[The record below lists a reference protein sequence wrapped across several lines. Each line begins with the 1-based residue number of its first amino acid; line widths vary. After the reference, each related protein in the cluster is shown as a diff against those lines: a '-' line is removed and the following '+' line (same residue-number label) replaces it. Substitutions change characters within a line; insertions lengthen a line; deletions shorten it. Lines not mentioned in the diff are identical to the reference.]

1 MRKRI
6 WLISFVGSLIFL
18 TAFSTGLFAQTF
30 HRPNKPMKYWTKA
43 EFQAWERYF
52 DGHRLSK
59 PTAHRDRKFGLHDG
73 NKIRTL
79 FYNYGSIGRP
89 NTEPSI
95 EWPIYSGHGYGYEFG
110 PLIGA
115 QVVTVQGDTIGFFSD
130 GMIDGGDVDPSGGEN
145 VWGWEPLPGYAN
157 PNQEY
162 IAMSNNPNSWGPL
175 FPKDDKGNLM
185 WPGQFGNGVVTADLE
200 SYYVMDDRYNA
211 EFGYFPFPDD
221 STRRGLGV
229 EVHVRG
235 YQYSAQLAEDIIFF
249 QYEVK
254 NVSPKRLDKVVFG
267 MMGDPHIGGPGDF
280 SDDYADFDAK
290 KNMVFSWDK
299 VGSSN
304 DYGLP
309 WDEIGWLGFVYLESP
324 GNSEDGIDNDH
335 DGMVDE
341 SRSNGIDDDG
351 DWQATDA
358 EAKADTPEENYTNGI
373 DDDGDGRI
381 DDLGDLD
388 GKSDD
393 VGRDGIPNTFDEG
406 EGNGVPDPG
415 EPDFDATDLDE
426 SDQLGLTSMA
436 APVYGTVVPAEDD
449 KIWELMKP
457 GTFGSENIQQNADNI
472 FLFGSGYFPMNAGDV
487 QKYSIGIILGQN
499 KQDLYQN
506 TDVAYL
512 IYRLNFQFTKPP
524 DLPKVTAVPGD
535 GKVTLYWDDT
545 AEHSHDIL
553 FGEDFEG
560 YAIYRSTDKVHWG
573 NAITDNRGNKVFDTP
588 IAQFDKK
595 DGIKGTHPVGTNGIH
610 FYMGD
615 DTGLRHVYVDSN
627 LVNGVT
633 YYYAVTAYDTGS
645 ATKGIPPLETPK
657 AVGAPNVV
665 AVVPNAPAAGYVP
678 ASVEISHTAGFSDA
692 KLEVNIIDY
701 TIIQSSQYTV
711 SIDEGAKKTFTVKD
725 AAGNVVVDKSSQLSG
740 QPVYFEGLELRFTD
754 IPFITVLDQGWKE
767 GSKSNLTV
775 EVGLAP
781 GGKRYARDME
791 IRFSDTY
798 VDTSVVFNP
807 QPTHFAVWNTNDNVK
822 MKFVFLDRDR
832 NHELSA
838 GDQIVVMLPNKKFSW
853 QLTFKAPASG
863 EAVNP
868 APGDVYFVHIQKPL
882 DAADQYVIVTH
893 PATIDTA
900 KAKAQLDRIAVV
912 PNPYVA
918 ADALEPKPKYVFT
931 AGRGERRV
939 DFIHLPKDC
948 TIRIYTLTGE
958 HVKTIEHHGTT
969 FDGTEHWNLLTED
982 NLDLAFGIYIYH
994 VEAPGIGEK
1003 VGRIAIIK

>member
-1 MRKRI
+1 MQKQTK
-6 WLISFVGSLIFL
+6 LIFL
-18 TAFSTGLFAQTF
+18 IIAFFALTF
-30 HRPNKPMKYWTKA
+30 SSEVFSQYKPPQKPMKYWSKG
-43 EFQAWERYF
+43 EFEEWQKYF
-52 DGHRLSK
+52 DGQRLAK
-59 PTAHRDRKFGLHDG
+59 PTAHRDRKFGIHDG

-95 EWPIYSGHGYGYEFG
+95 EWPIYSGHGYAYEFG

-115 QVVTVQGDTIGFFSD
+115 EVVTIQGDTIGFFSD
-130 GMIDGGDVDPSGGEN
+130 GMIDGGDWDPAGGEN

-162 IAMSNNPNSWGPL
+162 IAMSNNPSSWGPL
-175 FPKDDKGNLM
+175 FPTDEDGNLM

-211 EFGYFPFPDD
+211 EFGYFPFPSD
-221 STRRGLGV
+221 SSRRGLGV
-229 EVHVRG
+229 EVRVRG

-249 QYEVK
+249 QYEVE
-254 NVSPKRLDKVVFG
+254 NVSEKGLNKVVFG
-267 MMGDPHIGGPGDF
+267 MMGDPHIGGAGDF
-280 SDDYADFDAK
+280 SDDYADFDAN

-299 VGSSN
+299 PGSSN

-309 WDEIGWLGFVYLESP
+309 WDEIGWLGFVFLESP
-324 GNSEDGIDNDH
+324 GNSVDGIDNDN

-341 SRSNGIDDDG
+341 SRYNGVDDDG

-415 EPDFDATDLDE
+415 EPDFDVTDLDE

-436 APVYGTVVPAEDD
+436 APIYSTVVPSEDD

-457 GTFGSENIQQNADNI
+457 GTFGAENIQQNADNI
-472 FLFGSGYFPMNAGDV
+472 FLFGSGYFPMAPGDV

-499 KQDLYQN
+499 KEDLYSN

-524 DLPKVTAVPGD
+524 DLPTVSAVPGD
-535 GKVTLYWDDT
+535 GKVTLYWDDK
-545 AEHSHDIL
+545 AEYSHDIL
-553 FGEDFEG
+553 FGNDFEG
-560 YAIYRSTDKVHWG
+560 YAIYRSTDRVNWG

-588 IAQFDKK
+588 IAQFDKA

-615 DTGLRHVYVDSN
+615 DTGLRHVYVDST

-678 ASVEISHTAGFSDA
+678 AMAQIEHVAGVSDA
-692 KLEVNIIDY
+692 KLEVKIIDY
-701 TIIQSSQYTV
+701 TIIEKRQYEV
-711 SIDEGAKKTFTVKD
+711 SVDAEGAKKAFTVTNK
-725 AAGNVVVDKSSQLSG
+725 ATGEVLVDNSTSLSG
-740 QPVYFEGLELRFTD
+740 QPFYFDGLELRFTD
-754 IPFITVLDQGWKE
+754 VPFITVDSLGWKE
-767 GSKSNLTV
+767 GSKSNFTI

-781 GGKRYARDME
+781 GGKRYARDIE
-791 IRFSDTY
+791 IRFSDSY
-798 VDTSVVFNP
+798 VDTSVIFNP
-807 QPTHFAVWNTNDNVK
+807 QPVKFTVWNVNDNQQLD
-822 MKFVFLDRDR
+822 FVFLDRDR
-832 NHELSA
+832 DHEVSNN
-838 GDQIVVMLPNKKFSW
+838 DQIVVALPGNKFSW
-853 QLTFKAPASG
+853 QFTFKAPAENPVPPSG
-863 EAVNP
+863 
-868 APGDVYFVHIQKPL
+868 GDVFQIFVRKPL
-882 DAADQYVIVTH
+882 ESVDQYLIITD
-893 PATIDTA
+893 PARIDTSLA
-900 KAKAQLDRIAVV
+900 RAQMERIAVV

-918 ADALEPKPKYVFT
+918 ASALEPKPEYVFT

-948 TIRIYTLTGE
+948 TIRIYTITGE
-958 HVKTIEHHGTT
+958 LVKTIEHHGTS
-969 FDGTEHWNLLTED
+969 FDGSEHWNLLSDD
-982 NLDLAFGIYIYH
+982 NLDISFGIYIYH